1 MLFRSNMSDLYT
13 LYKIDKPQLKDVPFL
28 SRQIPEFLGS
38 ASELFE
44 HIKKKDILVHHP
56 FDSFTSSVV
65 RFLQAAATDQD
76 VLAIKIT
83 LYRAGGS
90 SPVIEA
96 LKTAAQNGKQVT
108 AFVELRARFD
118 EENNINWA
126 KELENV
132 GVHVVYGVLGLK
144 IHSKIT
150 MVVRKEHKIRTYLH
164 LNTGNYNV
172 TTSRLYTDIG
182 YFTCREDFINDAI
195 HLFNMLTGYSHHEH
209 WDRFSVAQIGRAHV

>member
-1 MLFRSNMSDLYT
+1 MGT
-13 LYKIDKPQLKDVPFL
+13 
-28 SRQIPEFLGS
+28 S
-38 ASELFE
+38 AEMFE
-44 HIKKKDILVHHP
+44 NIKKRDILVHHP

-65 RFLQAAATDQD
+65 RFLQYSAVDPD

-96 LKTAAQNGKQVT
+96 LKTAAENGKQVT

-132 GVHVVYGVLGLK
+132 GVHVVY
-144 IHSKIT
+144 
-150 MVVRKEHKIRTYLH
+150 
-164 LNTGNYNV
+164 
-172 TTSRLYTDIG
+172 
-182 YFTCREDFINDAI
+182 
-195 HLFNMLTGYSHHEH
+195 
-209 WDRFSVAQIGRAHV
+209 